1 MAKLYLMMG
10 IPGSGKS
17 TWIKNHLFPSC
28 QVHVSRDNIRFAL
41 VNEGEEYFSRET
53 EVFNSFVEQINTYLS
68 KGYDVYADAT
78 HISKASRN
86 KVLSKINSHPKEI
99 NLIWI
104 NGGLI
109 TALLQNEK
117 RKDTRSYVPKS
128 VIRRMHS
135 QIETPDFEEGF
146 NIIYEIN
153 PQTRVINERR
163 QF

>member
-17 TWIKNHLFPSC
+17 TWIKAHLLPC
-28 QVHVSRDNIRFAL
+28 QAHVSRDKIRFAL
-41 VNEGEEYFSRET
+41 VEEGEEYFSRET
-53 EVFNSFVEQINTYLS
+53 EVFNSFVEQINTFLS
-68 KGYDVYADAT
+68 NGCDVYADAT
-78 HISKASRN
+78 HISRASRN
-86 KVLSKINSHPKEI
+86 KLLSRINSHPEEV

-104 NGGLI
+104 NGGLT
-109 TALLQNEK
+109 TALLQNEN

-128 VIRRMHS
+128 VIRRMHN
-135 QIETPDFEEGF
+135 QIDAPDFEEGF

-153 PQTRVINERR
+153 PQTGTIIERR

>member
-17 TWIKNHLFPSC
+17 TWIKDHLLPC
-28 QVHVSRDNIRFAL
+28 QAHVSRDKIRFAL
-41 VNEGEEYFSRET
+41 VDEGEEYFSRET
-53 EVFNSFVEQINTYLS
+53 EVFNSFVEQINTFLS
-68 KGYDVYADAT
+68 NGCDVYADAT
-78 HISKASRN
+78 HISRASRN
-86 KVLSKINSHPKEI
+86 KLLSRINSHPEEV

-104 NGGLI
+104 NGDLT
-109 TALLQNEK
+109 TALLQNEN

-135 QIETPDFEEGF
+135 QIEAPDFEEGF

-153 PQTRVINERR
+153 PQTGTITERR

>member
-17 TWIKNHLFPSC
+17 TWVKNHIFPC

-41 VNEGEEYFSRET
+41 VKEGEEYFSRET
-53 EVFNSFVEQINTYLS
+53 EVFNAFVKQINTSLS

-78 HISKASRN
+78 HISRASRN
-86 KVLSKINSHPKEI
+86 KLLSKINSHPEEV

-104 NGGLI
+104 NEDLI

-135 QIETPDFEEGF
+135 QIEVPDFEEGF
-146 NIIYEIN
+146 DIIYEVN
-153 PQTRVINERR
+153 PHTRVINERR

>member
-17 TWIKNHLFPSC
+17 TWVKDHLFPC
-28 QVHVSRDNIRFAL
+28 QTHVSRDNIRFAL
-41 VNEGEEYFSRET
+41 VEEGEEYFSRET
-53 EVFNSFVEQINTYLS
+53 EVFNTFVEQINTFLS
-68 KGYDVYADAT
+68 NGCDVYADAT
-78 HISKASRN
+78 HISRASRN
-86 KVLSKINSHPKEI
+86 KLLSRINSHPEEV

-104 NGGLI
+104 NGGL
-109 TALLQNEK
+109 TNALLQNEN

-128 VIRRMHS
+128 VIRRMHN
-135 QIETPDFEEGF
+135 QIEAPDFEEGF

-153 PQTRVINERR
+153 PQTGTITERR